1 MATAI
6 KATPAVKAT
15 PATTS
20 KTQTPSVVIAPAVQR
35 LVKVLRSKRDEEK
48 LAKEFASEAR
58 DGILEALGEVLVNTY
73 GTDAKGKRLVSIKL
87 IDSSERIDW
96 SKLAEQDPELL
107 QSVKALLAPY
117 TIAKGEGKPTVRVDV
132 L

>member
-1 MATAI
+1 MATAT
-6 KATPAVKAT
+6 KEAPATKAT

-20 KTQTPSVVIAPAVQR
+20 KTQTPSVVITPAVQR

-48 LAKEFASEAR
+48 LAKELASEAR
-58 DGILEALGEVLVNTY
+58 DSILEAFGEVVTNTY

-87 IDSSERIDW
+87 LDSSERIEW
-96 SKLAEQDPELL
+96 SRLAEEDPELY

-117 TIAKGEGKPTVRVDV
+117 TVGKGEGKPTVRVDV